1 MKKLIFF
8 ILIGLLINGVSYAQY
23 SADKKIY
30 DPTDYVYQPDDPYN
44 PTLVRLASYKFGGWG
59 HTKIG
64 EFGRGVPFMAGYLVF
79 AGVGAY
85 GTGMLLMQLIFSSFG
100 DEKPYYGKSLPF
112 FLVGLGG
119 AVVISL
125 WSASDAEKIAK
136 VKNLAWRDKQKTSFN
151 LSIEPYCGT
160 NFKDMKKSYLAP
172 GLSFK
177 INF

>member
-1 MKKLIFF
+1 MKKLISF
-8 ILIGLLINGVSYAQY
+8 ILIGLLINGILCAQY

-44 PTLVRLASYKFGGWG
+44 PSLVRLASYKFAGWG
-59 HTKIG
+59 HAIIG

-79 AGVGAY
+79 AGVGSY
-85 GTGMLLMQLIFSSFG
+85 GMGILLMQLLFSPYG
-100 DEKPYYGKSLPF
+100 NEKADYGKSLPF
-112 FLVGLGG
+112 LLVGLGG
-119 AVVISL
+119 AVGISL

-136 VKNLAWRDKQKTSFN
+136 VKNLAWRDKQKTSLN

-160 NFKDMKKSYLAP
+160 SLKDMDKSYLAP